1 MIEQNNPLQ
10 ISDLKSPSEPNQDDG
25 TNPPLSTWRLF
36 TIISSL
42 CVGLF
47 LTLMDLS
54 IMSTALY
61 TISVE
66 FSNYNH
72 TIWAALS
79 YILADIG
86 CGVCFTRLADVYGRK
101 MMILTSFFFFT
112 CFSLACGL
120 AQTVEQLIIFRTFQ
134 GIGGAGLYSL
144 TMVICPEIS
153 PPKYLPF
160 VVGSLGTAVAVA
172 GVCGPVLGGVITGS
186 TTWRWI
192 FWLNVPIGCVAM
204 VVLYFAW
211 PTRAN
216 ITQTQSLSTIKQ
228 IDFLGAFLM
237 AIGCVCFVY
246 TLHEVGY
253 RKFSW
258 SGASNVALLTI
269 SSAAWVILFTWQWYL
284 SRSNR
289 FNWILPQLPWR
300 IVTHRPMAMAIM
312 TTLMAGFVQFSAV
325 FSIPL
330 RAQVVD
336 LKSPV
341 QAGIRLLPL
350 VSATAV
356 GSLVGG
362 GASAKKNLTF
372 FTMTIAMAL
381 VVVGSGLLSTL
392 PSSGNETRSIY
403 GYEIIL
409 GFGLGMSVS
418 TATFMTSME
427 VEFVDHAVAQGLVA
441 QARILGGSFGLVAST
456 ILMNNHIESTLTGQ
470 VTNEALKRIFIS
482 PFSILDYGLEAAAL
496 FRESYINAFTQD
508 MRICLYIAV
517 VGLLSSICIWQRNPP
532 TVAERSELL
541 AKAVQEYIDQVKMA
555 QRSSGGDA
563 EC

>member
-1 MIEQNNPLQ
+1 MEN
-10 ISDLKSPSEPNQDDG
+10 SDNEGTHEPVPDDG
-25 TNPPLSTWRLF
+25 ANQPLPTWRLF
-36 TIISSL
+36 TIIGSL
-42 CVGLF
+42 CMGLF
-47 LTLMDLS
+47 LTLMDMS

-66 FSNYNH
+66 FDNYNH
-72 TIWAALS
+72 TIWAALA

-120 AQTVEQLIIFRTFQ
+120 AQTVEQLIIFRTLQ

-153 PPKYLPF
+153 PPKFLPL
-160 VVGSLGTAVAVA
+160 VVGSLGAAVAVA
-172 GVCGPVLGGVITGS
+172 AVCGPVLGGVITGS

-204 VVLYFAW
+204 VVLFFAW

-216 ITQTQSLSTIKQ
+216 ITQTQSSSTIKQ
-228 IDFLGAFLM
+228 IDFFGAFLM
-237 AIGCVCFVY
+237 ATGCVCFVY

-253 RKFSW
+253 RKFAW
-258 SGASNVALLTI
+258 SGATNVALLTI
-269 SSAAWVILFTWQWYL
+269 SSLAWVILFTWSWFL
-284 SRSNR
+284 GHSSKLT
-289 FNWILPQLPWR
+289 WVLPQLPWR
-300 IVTHRPMAMAIM
+300 IVTHRPMAMAIV
-312 TTLMAGFVQFSAV
+312 TTLIAGFVQFSAV

-330 RAQVVD
+330 RAQLVD
-336 LKSPV
+336 LKDPV

-356 GSLVGG
+356 GSLIGG
-362 GASAKKNLTF
+362 GSSAKKNLTF
-372 FTMTIAMAL
+372 YTMTIAMIF
-381 VVVGSGLLSTL
+381 VTVGSGLLSTL
-392 PSSGNETRSIY
+392 PSDGHETKAIY
-403 GYEIIL
+403 GYEVIL
-409 GFGLGMSVS
+409 GIGLGMSVS

-441 QARILGGSFGLVAST
+441 QSRILGGSFGLVAST
-456 ILMNNHIESTLTGQ
+456 ILMNNHIQSALTGH
-470 VTNEALKRIFIS
+470 VTDEVLKKIYIS
-482 PFSILDYGLEAAAL
+482 PFSILDYGIEASLL
-496 FRESYINAFTQD
+496 FRSSYIEAFTQD
-508 MRICLYIAV
+508 MRVCMYIAI
-517 VGLLSSICIWQRNPP
+517 VGFVSSLCIWQRHPP

-541 AKAVQEYIDQVKMA
+541 AKAVQDYKDEMRMA
-555 QRSSGGDA
+555 ERGTSGNAGS
-563 EC
+563 